1 MTIQELKEVVQDIV
15 EDSIEKCVVAGT
27 MEGRAVP
34 LSLKVEG
41 EVVAK
46 MTCNFDKEDWWS
58 HLSDS
63 NWRPDDYKST
73 ALANWAKVARVE
85 VYIIRFLIYS
95 PFLQGRNNHLD
106 F

>member
-1 MTIQELKEVVQDIV
+1 MLLPLASLSQEAIKPDSVRTVSEMTIQELKEVVQDIV

-46 MTCNFDKEDWWS
+46 MTCNFDQED
-58 HLSDS
+58 
-63 NWRPDDYKST
+63 
-73 ALANWAKVARVE
+73 
-85 VYIIRFLIYS
+85 
-95 PFLQGRNNHLD
+95 
-106 F
+106 

>member
-1 MTIQELKEVVQDIV
+1 MEDFLKLVNRISLCGFLMLLPLASLSQEATKPDSVRTVSEMTIQELKEVVQDIV

-46 MTCNFDKEDWWS
+46 MTCNFDQED
-58 HLSDS
+58 
-63 NWRPDDYKST
+63 
-73 ALANWAKVARVE
+73 
-85 VYIIRFLIYS
+85 
-95 PFLQGRNNHLD
+95 
-106 F
+106 